1 MTRGD
6 DTADDPG
13 DSLLNTVFLARSMAA
28 ISTRALTKRFGRFT
42 AVDRLDLD
50 VDEGE
55 IFGLLGSNGAGKT
68 TTVRMLTTLIR
79 PTAGRA
85 YVHGH
90 NVTARP
96 REVRRLIGA
105 VSDGI
110 NLYPDLSLNQNLRFF
125 GKTYGIRGRR
135 LKSRVRDVLTRV
147 DLWDWRNKPLNTYS
161 FGMRKRAQ
169 IACALVHE
177 PRVLFMD
184 EATTGVDPQNSIRIR
199 NLGRELA
206 DEGITI
212 VWTTHMMDEPERL
225 CKRVAIMSRG
235 TIQAIGNPY
244 ELARLIER
252 EKTIEIR
259 TDSEVTPEQV
269 RLVAGVLRRSGL
281 PVLQGDWTSGSV
293 KLVVDKD
300 FDVSKVLQVANRFG
314 YVHSI
319 NTIEPSLEDVFIH
332 YTSDP
337 SKLPA
342 SLRGSTAREME
353 VAQAQAR

>member
-1 MTRGD
+1 
-6 DTADDPG
+6 
-13 DSLLNTVFLARSMAA
+13 MAA

-42 AVDRLDLD
+42 AVDRLDLNIE
-50 VDEGE
+50 EGE

-68 TTVRMLTTLIR
+68 TTVRVLTTLIR
-79 PTAGRA
+79 PTAGSA
-85 YVHGH
+85 YIHG
-90 NVTARP
+90 NDVVARP
-96 REVRRLIGA
+96 RQVRRLIGA

-110 NLYPDLSLNQNLRFF
+110 NLYPDLSLTQNLRFF
-125 GKTYGIRGRR
+125 GKTYSIRGAR
-135 LKSRVRDVLTRV
+135 LRKRVRDVLARV
-147 DLWDWRNKPLNTYS
+147 DLWDWRNQPLNTYS

-199 NLGRELA
+199 NLARELA

-225 CKRVAIMSRG
+225 CKRVAIMSHGKIR
-235 TIQAIGNPY
+235 AIGNPY
-244 ELARLIER
+244 DLARYIER

-259 TDSEVTPEQV
+259 TESEVTPEQI
-269 RLVAGVLRRSGL
+269 RLIAGVLKRSGL
-281 PVLQGDWTSGSV
+281 PVLEGDWSAGSV
-293 KLVVDKD
+293 KLVVHKD
-300 FDVSKVLQVANRFG
+300 FDVSRVLQVAQRFG

-332 YTSDP
+332 YTSDQ
-337 SKLPA
+337 SSLPDGVQA
-342 SLRGSTAREME
+342 GRTAREWE
-353 VAQAQAR
+353 VSDTVR

>member
-1 MTRGD
+1 
-6 DTADDPG
+6 
-13 DSLLNTVFLARSMAA
+13 MAA

-42 AVDRLDLD
+42 AVDRLDLNIE
-50 VDEGE
+50 EGE

-68 TTVRMLTTLIR
+68 TTVRVLTTLIR
-79 PTAGRA
+79 PTAGSA
-85 YVHGH
+85 YVHG
-90 NVTARP
+90 NDVVAKP

-110 NLYPDLSLNQNLRFF
+110 NLYPDLSLKQNLRFF
-125 GKTYGIRGRR
+125 GKTYGIRGAR
-135 LKSRVRDVLTRV
+135 LRKRVRDVLARV
-147 DLWDWRNKPLNTYS
+147 DLWDWRNQSLNTYS

-199 NLGRELA
+199 NLARELA

-212 VWTTHMMDEPERL
+212 IWTTHMMDEPERL
-225 CKRVAIMSRG
+225 CKRVAIMSHGKIR
-235 TIQAIGNPY
+235 AIGNPY
-244 ELARLIER
+244 ELARYIER

-259 TDSEVTPEQV
+259 TDSEVTPEQI
-269 RLVAGVLRRSGL
+269 RLIAGVLKRSGL
-281 PVLQGDWTSGSV
+281 PVMEGDWSAGSV
-293 KLVVDKD
+293 KLVVHKD
-300 FDVSKVLQVANRFG
+300 FDVSRVLQIARRFG

-332 YTSDP
+332 YTSDQ
-337 SKLPA
+337 SSLPEGVQ
-342 SLRGSTAREME
+342 SGRTAREME
-353 VAQAQAR
+353 VADATR

>member
-1 MTRGD
+1 
-6 DTADDPG
+6 
-13 DSLLNTVFLARSMAA
+13 MAA

-42 AVDRLDLD
+42 AVDRLDLH

-79 PTAGRA
+79 PSSGRA
-85 YVHGH
+85 WIHG
-90 NVTARP
+90 NDVRSRP
-96 REVRRLIGA
+96 RQVRRLIGA

-110 NLYPDLSLNQNLRFF
+110 NLYPDLSLTQNLRFF

-135 LKSRVRDVLTRV
+135 LKGRVRDVLTRV

-169 IACALVHE
+169 IACALVHQ

-199 NLGRELA
+199 NLARELA
-206 DEGITI
+206 EEGITI

-235 TIQAIGNPY
+235 KIQAIGNPY
-244 ELARLIER
+244 ELSRLIER

-269 RLVAGVLRRSGL
+269 RLIAGVLERSGL
-281 PVLQGDWTSGSV
+281 PVLQGDWSTSSV
-293 KLVVDKD
+293 KLVVEKD
-300 FDVSKVLQVANRFG
+300 FDVSRVLQVARRFG

-337 SKLPA
+337 SKLPGLGKTGA
-342 SLRGSTAREME
+342 TAREME
-353 VAQAQAR
+353 VATTQSR